1 MTALRVMS
9 LGRGMLCRSGTQ
21 GIFAQTMDPKA
32 RIILLG
38 GSNLARGISTI
49 VEIAR
54 LTVGGA
60 QGGGGP
66 VELLIAKGHG
76 RSYGKR
82 STVLG
87 RGLPGIIEC
96 GLWDALDTRDQRPTF
111 ALITDIGNDVAYGAE
126 VPDIAEWVETCIERL
141 AGARARIAMTALPM
155 ESLRRLTPVRFKVA
169 RSILFP
175 ANRFTLDEALER
187 CQDLDALVR
196 GLADSHDIRI
206 MEHDGRWYGV
216 DPIHIRQRHL
226 VAAWTRIMGAWS
238 DDPKTRIQVRR
249 SALRWLRL
257 RSLTPQRWWL
267 LGSQR
272 GRPQPAGRLAD
283 GSTISL
289 Y

>member
-1 MTALRVMS
+1 
-9 LGRGMLCRSGTQ
+9 
-21 GIFAQTMDPKA
+21 MDPQA

-54 LTVGGA
+54 RMGADA

-66 VELLIAKGHG
+66 VEFLIAKGHG
-76 RSYGKR
+76 RSYGKP

-96 GLWDALDTRDQRPTF
+96 GLWDALDPRDQRPTF
-111 ALITDIGNDVAYGAE
+111 ALITDIGNDVAYGTE
-126 VPDIAEWVETCIERL
+126 VSDIAEWVGTCIERL
-141 AGARARIAMTALPM
+141 AQARARIVMTALPM
-155 ESLRRLTPVRFKVA
+155 QSLRKLSPGRFKVA

-175 ANRFTLDEALER
+175 SNRFSLDEALGRCGELDER
-187 CQDLDALVR
+187 VR
-196 GLADSHDIRI
+196 RLAGSHGARI
-206 MEHDGRWYGV
+206 MEHEGHWYGV
-216 DPIHIRQRHL
+216 DPIHIKHRHR

-238 DDPKTRIQVRR
+238 DVAETRIQVRR
-249 SALRWLRL
+249 SAPRWLRL
-257 RSLTPQRWWL
+257 RSLTPQRWSL

>member
-1 MTALRVMS
+1 MD
-9 LGRGMLCRSGTQ
+9 
-21 GIFAQTMDPKA
+21 AQA

-54 LTVGGA
+54 LMMGA
-60 QGGGGP
+60 VQRGGGP

-96 GLWDALDTRDQRPTF
+96 GLWDALDPHDQRPTF

-126 VPDIAEWVETCIERL
+126 VSDIAEWVGTCIERL
-141 AGARARIAMTALPM
+141 AQARARIVMTTLPM
-155 ESLRRLTPVRFKVA
+155 ESLRRLSPARFKVA

-175 ANRFTLDEALER
+175 ANRFSLDEALAR
-187 CQDLDALVR
+187 CGELDGRVR
-196 GLADSHDIRI
+196 RLAGSYDIRI
-206 MEHDGRWYGV
+206 MEHEGHWYGV

-226 VAAWTRIMGAWS
+226 VAAWTRIMGAWTDAS
-238 DDPKTRIQVRR
+238 KTRIQVRR

-283 GSTISL
+283 GSMISL

>member
-1 MTALRVMS
+1 
-9 LGRGMLCRSGTQ
+9 
-21 GIFAQTMDPKA
+21 MDPQA

-38 GSNLARGISTI
+38 GSNLARGISTV

-54 LTVGGA
+54 RTVGGVGA
-60 QGGGGP
+60 AGP
-66 VELLIAKGHG
+66 VGGAVEFLIAKGHG

-96 GLWDALDTRDQRPTF
+96 GLWDALDPHDERPAF

-126 VPDIAEWVETCIERL
+126 VAAIAGWVESCMDRL
-141 AGARARIAMTALPM
+141 AEARARIVMTALPL
-155 ESLRRLTPVRFKVA
+155 ESLRSLSPGRFKVA

-175 ANRFTLDEALER
+175 ANRFSLDEALARCSELDER
-187 CQDLDALVR
+187 VR
-196 GLADSHDIRI
+196 GLAGSRGVRI
-206 MEHDGRWYGV
+206 MEHRRQWYGL

-226 VAAWTRIMGAWS
+226 VAAWARIMGGWR
-238 DDPKTRIQVRR
+238 DDVDPLPTVSRSVRR
-249 SALRWLRL
+249 WLGL

-267 LGSQR
+267 LGSEM
-272 GRPQPAGRLAD
+272 GRPQPAGRLSD

-289 Y
+289 F